1 MDVLSDVLRVIRL
14 SGAVFFVAEF
24 SSRWAIESPPSES
37 LAPFIMPRAECFTPV
52 IHGRGGEVARLVCGY
67 LYCDQKFNPLF
78 SGGRKEPY
86 WPVETTSTAAASF
99 CCAAENA

>member
-1 MDVLSDVLRVIRL
+1 
-14 SGAVFFVAEF
+14 
-24 SSRWAIESPPSES
+24 
-37 LAPFIMPRAECFTPV
+37 
-52 IHGRGGEVARLVCGY
+52 VCGY